1 MITIEML
8 PARVPGLRLAD
19 VTRWVELAW
28 VRPDGGPGAWAFR
41 EIDVARVR
49 LIVELRDEL
58 SLDEEALPTVL
69 SLMDQLYEA
78 RRQMRAVRHALGRRP
93 RGRARPCCASCRTR
107 DGRRGAEPV
116 GAGGGRAGGT
126 AGAGSGGAEGQ
137 STPAQGAAASAGPGR
152 SAAESGAVPLR
163 RTPASPSLLRP

>member
-8 PARVPGLRLAD
+8 PQRVPGVRLAD

-28 VRPDGGPGAWAFR
+28 VRPDGGPGAWMFR
-41 EIDVARVR
+41 DIDVARVR

-78 RRQMRAVRHALGRRP
+78 RRHMRAIRHALGAAP
-93 RGRARPCCASCRTR
+93 TDVR
-107 DGRRGAEPV
+107 D
-116 GAGGGRAGGT
+116 
-126 AGAGSGGAEGQ
+126 
-137 STPAQGAAASAGPGR
+137 
-152 SAAESGAVPLR
+152 AVLR
-163 RTPASPSLLRP
+163 ELPEL